1 MIIVADMM
9 GGTPCNLAIAEMRGP
24 GVEVIAGL
32 NLPMLLKL
40 LTTRDS
46 TDITATAVAVEE
58 TVCTRIRC
66 SVAPT
71 GNG

>member
-1 MIIVADMM
+1 
-9 GGTPCNLAIAEMRGP
+9 
-24 GVEVIAGL
+24 
-32 NLPMLLKL
+32 MLLKL
-40 LTTRDS
+40 LTTHDN

-58 TVCTRIRC
+58 TGRTHIRC